1 MLFVNLC
8 ISLIIYFV
16 RGSVSKYVCS
26 DVNSN
31 VTTNEIYKDARN
43 LYYGKDLIYS
53 LTHFNVFGHSFFSML
68 YCFEMKKN
76 SWVALTVTTV
86 TYLEKSWFS
95 SKTCWKKV
103 IDFLLP
109 SSQLQTI
116 VLIQCQLHSKT
127 TSEGDSKIKVFI
139 EILRWMPMDDLLDN
153 LFIIR
158 LYF

>member
-68 YCFEMKKN
+68 YCFEMKKKKLSCFDGYN
-76 SWVALTVTTV
+76 NHIFRKELVFFENL
-86 TYLEKSWFS
+86 LNKS
-95 SKTCWKKV
+95 
-103 IDFLLP
+103 
-109 SSQLQTI
+109 
-116 VLIQCQLHSKT
+116 
-127 TSEGDSKIKVFI
+127 
-139 EILRWMPMDDLLDN
+139 
-153 LFIIR
+153 
-158 LYF
+158 Y